1 MMVVDQ
7 PRTTKE
13 ELVDGL
19 KAVGTRVIKNTI
31 GYTYYLIMDWNHHF
45 IKLADSS
52 EDRILISHIVCSF
65 RNCYKEFY
73 LCCFHTC
80 TTALNFSKRYPPRIC
95 MRARKHLIQ
104 PEETSFGLSEFALCD
119 WCESSAGDGAMNT
132 EILIFSVGENVAE
145 AKGNL
150 RRRPKLILQTS
161 SWVHVWK
168 RLRKI
173 EKSSRE
179 SL

>member
-1 MMVVDQ
+1 MIMMVVDQ

-19 KAVGTRVIKNTI
+19 KAVGTGVIKNTI
-31 GYTYYLIMDWNHHF
+31 GYTHYLIMDWNHHF
-45 IKLADSS
+45 IKLTDSS
-52 EDRILISHIVCSF
+52 EDRVLISHIVCSF

-119 WCESSAGDGAMNT
+119 WCTDVRVVQVMVRWLQRYWYFQLGKMW
-132 EILIFSVGENVAE
+132 
-145 AKGNL
+145 L
-150 RRRPKLILQTS
+150 RRKET
-161 SWVHVWK
+161 
-168 RLRKI
+168 
-173 EKSSRE
+173 
-179 SL
+179 